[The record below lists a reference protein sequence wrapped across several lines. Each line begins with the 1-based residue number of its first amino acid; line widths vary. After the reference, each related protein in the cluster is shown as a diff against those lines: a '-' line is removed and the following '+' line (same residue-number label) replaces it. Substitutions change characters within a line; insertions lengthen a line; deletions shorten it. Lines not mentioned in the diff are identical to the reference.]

1 MPGEVITLQVGQ
13 CGNQVGL
20 EYWNQMALD
29 FGLAPDGTPQPYK
42 SDELAFETDSQEFSQ
57 KPPSQ
62 REDVLESFFTLS
74 EQNKYTPRSIL
85 IDLEPS
91 VVTKATAKLPMFN
104 PRNVHLSET
113 GSGAANNWQHGY
125 AYGRNHEEELT
136 NLIDRELDKC
146 DNCSAFQLMHSV
158 AGGTGSGVGS
168 LLLELLNDRYGSK
181 KIASTFSVFPSNEKT
196 SDVVVQPY
204 NTMLTLRRLIDFGD
218 ATFVFDNDSLNTLG
232 NMFIGSGLEKNLN
245 CSTAFEGANKLISY
259 VAAGITNPLRF
270 PSYMYSSYESIISTV
285 VPTPEL
291 KFLLSSIAPYS
302 NIPGVVPAQNY
313 VSLNEYDIILE
324 LLNDKY
330 KLNSCKEPLKY
341 ISVLDYVI
349 GSNLDQ
355 KEIRRGII
363 KAQQRVSFVPWA
375 PHSIGV
381 VNGKQ
386 STFTKPKSKRLSGIQ
401 ISNNTSIVHLFGK
414 TVKQYDLLAKRAAYI
429 NFYTASNDASERQEV
444 LDAFE
449 ECKESVRQTIDE
461 YKACTKESYFG
472 DDIMDED
479 ML

>member
-1 MPGEVITLQVGQ
+1 
-13 CGNQVGL
+13 
-20 EYWNQMALD
+20 MALD
-29 FGLAPDGTPQPYK
+29 HGIAPDGTPQPYV
-42 SDELAFETDSQEFSQ
+42 SDELTFESDDNAFPKKLNT
-57 KPPSQ
+57 Q
-62 REDVLESFFTLS
+62 RPDAMESFFTLS
-74 EQNKYTPRSIL
+74 EQNKFTPRSIL

-91 VVTKATAKLPMFN
+91 VVNKATSKLPMFN
-104 PRNVHLSET
+104 PRNIHLSET

-125 AYGRNHEEELT
+125 VYGRNHEEELM

-146 DNCSAFQLMHSV
+146 DNPSAFQLMHSV

-181 KIASTFSVFPSNEKT
+181 KIVSTFSVFPSNDKT

-218 ATFVFDNDSLNTLG
+218 ATFVFDNDSLNKLS
-232 NMFIGSGLEKNLN
+232 NAFIGSGLERNLTS
-245 CSTAFEGANKLISY
+245 STAFESSNKLISY

-302 NIPGVVPAQNY
+302 NIPDVVPAQNY
-313 VSLNEYDIILE
+313 VSLNEYDIVLE

-330 KLNSCKEPLKY
+330 KLNSYKEPLKY

-349 GSNLDQ
+349 GNNLDQ
-355 KEIRRGII
+355 KEIGRGIL
-363 KAQQRVSFVPWA
+363 KAQQRLSFVPWA
-375 PHSIGV
+375 PSSISV

-386 STFTKPKSKRLSGIQ
+386 STFTRQHGKRLSGIQ

-429 NFYTASNDASERQEV
+429 NFYTASNNASERQEV

-449 ECKESVRQTIDE
+449 ECKETVRQTIEE
-461 YKACTKESYFG
+461 YKACSTDSYFG
-472 DDIMDED
+472 DDMDEV
-479 ML
+479 MN